1 MVWLIVVQMHHHRWL
16 GSSAESGG
24 ATDFRV
30 AKARS
35 NGLTSLLNGLQVW
48 FAMRPT
54 IKATTVLVLVLSL
67 GLHWAFL
74 QTVAWTGMILSY
86 SQENSLREAISMTRE
101 PAIGLLVGERL
112 LVNTHGMLG
121 YAAMSSVTIRQMLE
135 LFEHFIR
142 LRIALI
148 TARHEVHA
156 DEVRLRFTDNGLTLN
171 PEQLQWVWTP
181 YVQSEKYFTGE
192 APGMGLG
199 LPLVATL
206 IWQAGGQVQLY
217 NRFDGPGIVV
227 ELDVPATAA
236 ISLSAAPGEFGKPR

>member
-67 GLHWAFL
+67 GLHWALL

-86 SQENSLREAISMTRE
+86 SQENSLREAISMTFDGEHPCAMCKVVRE
-101 PAIGLLVGERL
+101 SRTAEKEQQKLAP
-112 LVNTHGMLG
+112 VN
-121 YAAMSSVTIRQMLE
+121 
-135 LFEHFIR
+135 
-142 LRIALI
+142 
-148 TARHEVHA
+148 
-156 DEVRLRFTDNGLTLN
+156 
-171 PEQLQWVWTP
+171 
-181 YVQSEKYFTGE
+181 K
-192 APGMGLG
+192 
-199 LPLVATL
+199 LPLAV
-206 IWQAGGQVQLY
+206 IWQAPFFC
-217 NRFDGPGIVV
+217 FDTDRAFIPSTN
-227 ELDVPATAA
+227 ETRPPRAE
-236 ISLSAAPGEFGKPR
+236 APPKPRPRISALPCSALDARSLWHQIAVV